1 MPPKS
6 VSKTPPR
13 KSRTV
18 AKQRAERF
26 LLHLANL
33 RGAWP
38 LNEDDPAELK
48 RTMEALDNFCPQYS
62 DVLSDDTYSIGLLVL
77 REFLRKAWDAS
88 NARQREWYIYG
99 FRDFAQKMTERVR
112 LVRSVED
119 VPVPP
124 LLPILPATFR
134 EAAEFTAQSEPSI
147 LSPLEMVGFDFAP
160 IRTAGS
166 RLTSSRIR
174 TPENF
179 AQTGARFQL
188 NEQPSFDGGIST
200 GKAREEK
207 GLESVGCKSKRS
219 TTCNEDNGS
228 KPDRSS

>member
-1 MPPKS
+1 
-6 VSKTPPR
+6 
-13 KSRTV
+13 
-18 AKQRAERF
+18 
-26 LLHLANL
+26 LANL

-147 LSPLEMVGFDFAP
+147 LSPLEMVGFDFLP
-160 IRTAGS
+160 KLIRRAKRCANPDCRITPYFFANKNS
-166 RLTSSRIR
+166 RKFCSDRCSIPTQRAAKLRWWNKHRKSS
-174 TPENF
+174 
-179 AQTGARFQL
+179 
-188 NEQPSFDGGIST
+188 
-200 GKAREEK
+200 
-207 GLESVGCKSKRS
+207 
-219 TTCNEDNGS
+219 
-228 KPDRSS
+228 